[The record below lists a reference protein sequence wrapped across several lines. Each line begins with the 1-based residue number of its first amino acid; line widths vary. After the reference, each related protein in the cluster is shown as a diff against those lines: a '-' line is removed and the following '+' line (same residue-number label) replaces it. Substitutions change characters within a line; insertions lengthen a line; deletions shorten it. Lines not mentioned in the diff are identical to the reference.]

1 MKVKV
6 ANEGD
11 APIRLIVDGDPLLAE
26 TLEPGAEMVIV
37 GEMVELEDLEPG
49 LENEGEGEADDEA
62 EQ

>member
-11 APIRLIVDGDPLLAE
+11 APIRLIVDGDPVLAE
-26 TLEPGAEMVIV
+26 TLEPGAEMVIA

-49 LENEGEGEADDEA
+49 LENEGEADDEA

>member
-11 APIRLIVDGDPLLAE
+11 TPIRLIVDGDPVLAE
-26 TLEPGAEMVIV
+26 TLEPGAEMVIA
-37 GEMVELEDLEPG
+37 GELVELEDLEPG
-49 LENEGEGEADDEA
+49 LKNEDEADDEA